1 MPMSHDDLKDIR
13 AKYWISEEPPNE
25 DDSKDNEDDMRSKL
39 DQTAEKV
46 ESLLQ
51 HVETLRQKDEER
63 QKKMD
68 SVLTLAEQLLT
79 KQTKP
84 ERRTQFFS

>member
-1 MPMSHDDLKDIR
+1 MSHDDLKDIR
-13 AKYWISEEPPNE
+13 AKYWISEEPPND
-25 DDSKDNEDDMRSKL
+25 DDSDYNEEDMKSKL
-39 DQTAEKV
+39 DQTAKKV

-84 ERRTQFFS
+84 ERCTQFFS

>member
-1 MPMSHDDLKDIR
+1 MPISHDDLKDIR
-13 AKYWISEEPPNE
+13 AKYWISEEPPSE
-25 DDSKDNEDDMRSKL
+25 DDTADNEEDMKSKL
-39 DQTAEKV
+39 DKTAEKV
-46 ESLLQ
+46 ESLLK

-68 SVLTLAEQLLT
+68 SVLTLAEQLIT